1 VYWGARRSVKEQ
13 FRTVEVG
20 YCRSTIAPPNPNRS
34 PPPRS
39 TFLAVEPSGE
49 ADALGN
55 FDLQAEGTTGKLAS
69 MRAVL
74 QRVGRAQ
81 VFVNGEVIAK
91 IGRGILV
98 LLAVGGS
105 DSSPDADYLAEK
117 IAGVRIFED
126 ANGKM
131 SLAPAEVRAEVL
143 VVSEFTLYG
152 DLRRGKRPSFDAAA
166 PPAKARELYEYF
178 VERIRAAGL
187 PCQTGRFQE
196 TMTVELAND
205 GPVTILLDSRKIF

>member
-1 VYWGARRSVKEQ
+1 
-13 FRTVEVG
+13 
-20 YCRSTIAPPNPNRS
+20 
-34 PPPRS
+34 
-39 TFLAVEPSGE
+39 
-49 ADALGN
+49 
-55 FDLQAEGTTGKLAS
+55 
-69 MRAVL
+69 MRAVI
-74 QRVGRAQ
+74 QRVSRAQ
-81 VFVNGEVIAK
+81 VFAQGEVIGK

-98 LLAVGGS
+98 LLAVGGT
-105 DSSPDADYLAEK
+105 DSGADADYLAEK
-117 IAGVRIFED
+117 ITGVRIFED

-166 PPAKARELYEYF
+166 P
-178 VERIRAAGL
+178 AANL